1 MQLDLK
7 LQPGD
12 LVFLS
17 SGIRYLGYTNRVGRW
32 AYLLPTGE
40 TTAPDWVN
48 EALSR
53 LADVAER
60 TAELI
65 KVGQGAAEV
74 LEATRSAMV
83 GLVHSS
89 TVIDRVGRLEE
100 GSVELE
106 SVAVSLRG
114 WGSLYR
120 LGANTG
126 LAFTLSTTMQPLGPS
141 APPMSLL
148 LLDTVLVSAGGAESM
163 VPLQRTPL
171 LID

>member
-1 MQLDLK
+1 M
-7 LQPGD
+7 
-12 LVFLS
+12 
-17 SGIRYLGYTNRVGRW
+17 
-32 AYLLPTGE
+32 
-40 TTAPDWVN
+40 
-48 EALSR
+48 
-53 LADVAER
+53 ADVAER
-60 TAELI
+60 TAYLI
-65 KVGQGAAEV
+65 KVGQGATEV
-74 LEATRSAMV
+74 LEAARSAMV

-89 TVIDRVGRLEE
+89 TVIDRIGRLEE

-106 SVAVSLRG
+106 SVVAPLRG
-114 WGSLYR
+114 WGSVYR

-148 LLDTVLVSAGGAESM
+148 LLDTALVSAGGTEFV